1 MRFLDYIVLPLHCNV
16 PQGVVGR
23 PLEDDDSAMNLSVVP
38 APACKSSSAT
48 SGSAD
53 ERSLFDLYIQDRTF
67 FRIVCNNLP
76 NHTFIGDLSSL
87 REVELMAQ
95 IYRVVDA
102 QYDSEQRKASFVT
115 VVPVPAADPSSG
127 HLLVLRQSCRI
138 GKIVVCVCWLWVCL
152 WVCTCVYV
160 SVCVNIDI
168 SNIRST
174 TMYCKCC
181 CWWLLLLL

>member
-115 VVPVPAADPSSG
+115 VVPVPTRVQATSWFFG
-127 HLLVLRQSCRI
+127 NLVGLARSL
-138 GKIVVCVCWLWVCL
+138 CVCWLWVCL

-181 CWWLLLLL
+181 CWWLLLL